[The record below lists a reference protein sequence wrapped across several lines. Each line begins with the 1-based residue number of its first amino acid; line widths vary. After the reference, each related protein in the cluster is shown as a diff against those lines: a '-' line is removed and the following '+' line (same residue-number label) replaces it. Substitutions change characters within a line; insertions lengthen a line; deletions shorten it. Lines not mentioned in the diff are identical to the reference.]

1 MHDKKYMS
9 VGELAKKMHTT
20 VRTLQYYDKE
30 KVLCPS
36 SQSEGGRRLYT
47 HKDMIKFSWIFIGRN
62 QKQTNAIRYT
72 RRSCCHFK

>member
-1 MHDKKYMS
+1 MS

-36 SQSEGGRRLYT
+36 TKVKAEDDYI
-47 HKDMIKFSWIFIGRN
+47 HIKI
-62 QKQTNAIRYT
+62 
-72 RRSCCHFK
+72 